1 MYTNLLCF
9 HCFDLIIAFKCHWF
23 QRYSVFCLLDC
34 HFILGDN
41 FLEILFHFSIQK
53 AIWKKKKHLTLLPKV
68 ENGYKGTPTLRKSDL
83 ESDL

>member
-53 AIWKKKKHLTLLPKV
+53 AIWKKKKTPNTASKGGKWIQRNTHV
-68 ENGYKGTPTLRKSDL
+68 E
-83 ESDL
+83 EI

>member
-9 HCFDLIIAFKCHWF
+9 HCFDLITAFKYHWF

-41 FLEILFHFSIQK
+41 FLEILFFISAFKKQFEKKNKPNTASKGGKWIQRNT
-53 AIWKKKKHLTLLPKV
+53 HV
-68 ENGYKGTPTLRKSDL
+68 E
-83 ESDL
+83 EI